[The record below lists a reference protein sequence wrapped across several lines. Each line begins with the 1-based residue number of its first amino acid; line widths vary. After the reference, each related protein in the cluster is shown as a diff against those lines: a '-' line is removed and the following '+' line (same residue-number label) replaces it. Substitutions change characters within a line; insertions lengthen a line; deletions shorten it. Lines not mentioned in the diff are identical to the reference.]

1 MDSWTRRASVLA
13 VLLGMTVAADA
24 APEGKRLGE
33 ACTVDQ
39 ECQDDSFC
47 NGQEQCNGT
56 CVRAPLPGCMAG
68 EQCDEAND
76 RCIVHRTDADG
87 DGHNSQATGGDD
99 CDDYDRNAFPGNTEV
114 WDDADHDEDCNAVSH
129 GVPAAFGMVGA
140 PGRGQAC
147 SGEQVVVLTR
157 SADGTDAF
165 SATSCGAGMAC
176 GGQGVC
182 VSNAVGYTAPPTWPL
197 PNGNQVHASHDAVM
211 KHMMAPVAMK
221 PLAPVA
227 RPATAVTARPVA
239 TGFAKPCP
247 PGLVR
252 DAVSGTCAARA
263 CPPGTVFDA
272 NKGVCTADSQH

>member
-1 MDSWTRRASVLA
+1 
-13 VLLGMTVAADA
+13 
-24 APEGKRLGE
+24 
-33 ACTVDQ
+33 
-39 ECQDDSFC
+39 
-47 NGQEQCNGT
+47 
-56 CVRAPLPGCMAG
+56 
-68 EQCDEAND
+68 
-76 RCIVHRTDADG
+76 
-87 DGHNSQATGGDD
+87 
-99 CDDYDRNAFPGNTEV
+99 
-114 WDDADHDEDCNAVSH
+114 VSH